1 MLPEPPEPSPFYRLT
16 RMNTS
21 TPRALP
27 GFFHRRSSRGRSN
40 PVVSALCIHFGLQG
54 RNFSVLLRGA
64 KGDDDFVV
72 FIKLKIAGRCEIVVL
87 EEKSSFAQV
96 ALIDHSLDQRFT
108 QGQLSCHAATL
119 QNVLSIHTMVRHDD
133 QLVIQVIHEYC
144 LNDIELGWVQK
155 HVATIR
161 SAVIRLARPFARK
174 NDQILVELNDVTHS
188 RTTAERSAIEKPNI
202 LRIDRVY

>member
-1 MLPEPPEPSPFYRLT
+1 MS
-16 RMNTS
+16 TS

-40 PVVSALCIHFGLQG
+40 PVVSTLCIHFGLQE
-54 RNFSVLLRGA
+54 RNFSVLLRGT

-72 FIKLKIAGRCEIVVL
+72 FVELKIAGRCEIVVL
-87 EEKSSFAQV
+87 EEKSSFTQV
-96 ALIDHSLDQRFT
+96 TLIDHSLDQRFT

-144 LNDIELGWVQK
+144 LNDIELRWVQK
-155 HVATIR
+155 HVTTIR
-161 SAVIRLARPFARK
+161 STVIRLTRPFARK
-174 NDQILVELNDVTHS
+174 NDQILVKLNDVDKKEII
-188 RTTAERSAIEKPNI
+188 ANLKNI
-202 LRIDRVY
+202 RKEALAKG